1 MTALRKRMIE
11 DMQLRGLSDYTQK
24 AYVRVVRDLASY
36 YNKSPDQI
44 SDEELRLYFLYLKD
58 EKQLARSTCTVVI
71 SGIKFLYDSTLK
83 QSWPALEGV
92 RPKKKKKQP
101 VILSQDE
108 VYRILACVQQAH
120 HQICLKMIYVCG
132 LRVSEGVGLQV
143 SHIDSAR
150 LQLHLRDSKGGK
162 DRRVPL
168 PNQTLQDLRQ
178 LWSTHRNP
186 VWLFPKRDRRGVIP
200 NADGSMSTTSVS
212 RAFKAA
218 LGQSGV
224 TKVATIHTL
233 RHSWATHL
241 LEAGVHLRLIQLWLG
256 HSSLK
261 TTAHY
266 LHLTQKAEAVA
277 VSQLNEFMARLP

>member
-1 MTALRKRMIE
+1 MTPLRKRMIE
-11 DMQLRGLSDYTQK
+11 DMQLRGLSEGTQK
-24 AYVRVVRDLASY
+24 VYISVVRDLAHY

-44 SDEELRLYFLYLKD
+44 SDEQLRLYFLYLKD
-58 EKQLARSTCTVVI
+58 EKKLARSTCTVAI
-71 SGIKFLYDSTLK
+71 SGIKFLYDYTLK
-83 QSWPALEGV
+83 RNWPVLDLV
-92 RPKKKKKQP
+92 RPKKKHKQP

-108 VYRILACVQQAH
+108 VYRILACVEQVHYQT
-120 HQICLKMIYVCG
+120 CLKMIYVCG

-150 LQLHLRDSKGGK
+150 LQLHLRDTKGGK

-168 PNQTLQDLRQ
+168 PNQILKELRH
-178 LWSTHRNP
+178 LWRTHRNP
-186 VWLFPKRDRRGVIP
+186 VWVFPKRDRRDVLP
-200 NADGSMSTTSVS
+200 NAEGSMSTKSIS
-212 RAFKAA
+212 RAFKMA

-224 TKVATIHTL
+224 TKAATIHTL

-256 HSSLK
+256 HSSLR

-266 LHLTQKAEAVA
+266 LHLSQKVEAVA
-277 VSQLNEFMARLP
+277 VSQLNEFVARLP

>member
-1 MTALRKRMIE
+1 MTPLRKRMIE
-11 DMQLRGLSDYTQK
+11 DMQLRGLSEYTQK

-44 SDEELRLYFLYLKD
+44 SDEQLRLYFLYLKD
-58 EKQLARSTCTVVI
+58 EKQLARSSCTVVI
-71 SGIKFLYDSTLK
+71 SGIKFLYDYTLK

-92 RPKKKKKQP
+92 RPKKKHKQP
-101 VILSQDE
+101 VILSKDE
-108 VYRILACVQQAH
+108 VYRILTCVRQPH
-120 HQICLKMIYVCG
+120 HQTCLKMIYVCG

-150 LQLHLRDSKGGK
+150 KQLHLRDSKGGK
-162 DRRVPL
+162 DRRIPL
-168 PNQTLQDLRQ
+168 PDQTLQDLRQ

-186 VWLFPKRDRRGVIP
+186 IWLFPKRDRRGVIP
-200 NADGSMSTTSVS
+200 DANSSMSTTSVS

-218 LGQSGV
+218 LLQSGV
-224 TKVATIHTL
+224 TKTATIHTL